1 MKKSELRQLIKE
13 EVSKVLNE
21 EIYDLIRDIKSTLDK
36 NFRGYY
42 IEQEIRDNFHP
53 DSYTMRE
60 LRKMGILPP
69 DSSTRRRRY

>member
-42 IEQEIRDNFHP
+42 NESEIRDNFRP

>member
-1 MKKSELRQLIKE
+1 MKKSKLRQIIKE

-21 EIYDLIRDIKSTLDK
+21 EIYDLIRDIKSTLSK

-42 IEQEIRDNFHP
+42 IEQEIRDNFSP

-69 DSSTRRRRY
+69 DSSTRRRSY